1 MLGHS
6 QWPFRDFPVVHLGE
20 GVCRSVEP
28 LDANCIYGGGMH
40 GAKIMEGV
48 GVVDRTAYVWA
59 FIGVVD
65 CNITEV
71 AWVGLKV
78 KM

>member
-1 MLGHS
+1 
-6 QWPFRDFPVVHLGE
+6 
-20 GVCRSVEP
+20 
-28 LDANCIYGGGMH
+28 MH